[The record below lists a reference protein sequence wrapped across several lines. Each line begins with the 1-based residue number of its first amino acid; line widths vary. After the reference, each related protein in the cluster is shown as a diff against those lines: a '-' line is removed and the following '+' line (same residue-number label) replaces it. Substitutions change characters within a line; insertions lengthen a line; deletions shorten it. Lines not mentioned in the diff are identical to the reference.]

1 MPTATLVVSPL
12 ASRIRDAAVR
22 AALIDDARAA
32 IARRGIADL
41 QVVESADPATIAGA
55 TRAALDRGDEL
66 VVIAGGDG
74 TVRDASAALAS
85 SGIDVGLLP
94 CGTGNLYATAVGV
107 PRTVP
112 AALEALATG
121 VPTPFDLARVRFLPP
136 PGAEPA
142 DAPIRSMHF
151 GVACGTGFDAK
162 LIAATDREQKRRYGI
177 AAYFLAA
184 SRLLP
189 HLRPQATTIVV
200 DGVRIEL
207 EAVVVLVANCG
218 EAIPGTLRP
227 RLPLDAADGLLH
239 VFVLPRG
246 GIVGGV
252 RGMLEL
258 MIAETRGSS
267 ASGHSVRLAGREV
280 RVEMTPAAATQVDGD
295 AYPPAWL
302 EARVEPGALRII
314 GGAAG

>member
-22 AALIDDARAA
+22 ASLVDDARIA
-32 IARRGIADL
+32 IGRRGFDDL
-41 QVVESADPATIAGA
+41 EVVESGDPSTIAAA
-55 TRAALDRGDEL
+55 TRRARDRGDRL

-74 TVRDASAALAS
+74 TLRDASEALAA
-85 SGIDVGLLP
+85 SGVEVGILP

-107 PRTVP
+107 PRALP
-112 AALEALATG
+112 AAVEALATG
-121 VPTPFDLARVRFLPP
+121 VATPFDLATVQFVAP
-136 PGAEPA
+136 PGVPTAGGPL
-142 DAPIRSMHF
+142 PSMRF
-151 GVACGTGFDAK
+151 GVACGTGFDAQ

-189 HLRPQATTIVV
+189 RLQPQATTLVV

-267 ASGHSVRLAGREV
+267 ASGHSMRLAGHEV
-280 RVEMTPAAATQVDGD
+280 RVEMTPAAPTQVDGD

-314 GGAAG
+314 RAVG

>member
-1 MPTATLVVSPL
+1 VL
-12 ASRIRDAAVR
+12 
-22 AALIDDARAA
+22 
-32 IARRGIADL
+32 
-41 QVVESADPATIAGA
+41 
-55 TRAALDRGDEL
+55 
-66 VVIAGGDG
+66 
-74 TVRDASAALAS
+74 
-85 SGIDVGLLP
+85 
-94 CGTGNLYATAVGV
+94 
-107 PRTVP
+107 
-112 AALEALATG
+112 
-121 VPTPFDLARVRFLPP
+121 
-136 PGAEPA
+136 
-142 DAPIRSMHF
+142 
-151 GVACGTGFDAK
+151 
-162 LIAATDREQKRRYGI
+162 
-177 AAYFLAA
+177 
-184 SRLLP
+184 
-189 HLRPQATTIVV
+189 VV

-267 ASGHSVRLAGREV
+267 ASGHSMRLAGHEV

-302 EARVEPGALRII
+302 DARVEPGALRII

>member
-12 ASRIRDAAVR
+12 ASRIRDDATR
-22 AALIDDARAA
+22 ARFVADARAA
-32 IARRGIADL
+32 ITRRGFGTID
-41 QVVESADPATIAGA
+41 VVETGEPAAIGEA
-55 TRAALDRGDEL
+55 TRAAVDRGDEL
-66 VVIAGGDG
+66 VVVAGGDG
-74 TVRDASAALAS
+74 TLRDASGALVS
-85 SGIDVGLLP
+85 SGVEVGILP
-94 CGTGNLYATAVGV
+94 CGTGNLYATAVGI
-107 PRTVP
+107 PRALP

-121 VPTPFDLARVRFLPP
+121 VATPFDHATVRFVAP
-136 PGAEPA
+136 PGSRAAEK
-142 DAPIRSMHF
+142 RVQEVRF
-151 GVACGTGFDAK
+151 GVACGTGFDAQ
-162 LIAATDREQKRRYGI
+162 LIAATDRELKRRYGI

-189 HLRPQATTIVV
+189 RLQPQATVLVV

-246 GIVGGV
+246 GVLGGV

-258 MIAETRGSS
+258 MIAETRGKSP
-267 ASGHSVRLAGREV
+267 SGHSMRLAGHVV

-302 EARVEPGALRII
+302 EARVEPGALRVI
-314 GGAAG
+314 GAAR